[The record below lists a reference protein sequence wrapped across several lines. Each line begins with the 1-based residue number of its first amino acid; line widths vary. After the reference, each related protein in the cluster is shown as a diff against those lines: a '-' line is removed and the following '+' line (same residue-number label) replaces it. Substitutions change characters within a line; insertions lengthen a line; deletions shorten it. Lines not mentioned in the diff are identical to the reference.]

1 MRISEICI
9 ERPVFATV
17 LSLIIT
23 LIGLVSLSKLSIREY
38 PRIDEPV
45 VTVSTEYR
53 GASPEI
59 IESQV
64 TKPLEDSIAGIE
76 GVEILTSISRA
87 ERSQIT
93 VRFSLDRDPDSAASD
108 VRDRVS
114 RVRSRL
120 PTETS
125 DPVISKVE
133 ADAQPIIWLTFNS
146 ETLSLLELS
155 DLANRVVKPRLQ
167 TLPGASDVRIFGD
180 RRYAMRI
187 WVDAQRMAAR
197 GLVIQDLEEAL
208 RRQNIEV
215 PSGAIETPGRELS
228 VLAPT
233 DLQTPEEFESI
244 VLKAPRG
251 SSALVRLRD
260 VARVEIAPEDLKR
273 VARFKGRTTVAM
285 GVIKQATANPLTL
298 SSAVQEALPSV
309 LADLPASVD
318 LEVAN
323 DYSVFIDRSIRAVVT
338 TIAEAVLLVGLVV
351 FVFLKSFRAAIIPI
365 VTIPVSLITSFG
377 IMYALGFSVNTLTLL
392 AMVLSIGIV
401 VDDAIVVL
409 ENISRHIE
417 DGMRPIAAAFQG
429 MKEISFAVVAM
440 TLTLAAVFAPMA
452 FSAGRTG
459 RLFTE
464 FALTLAAAVL
474 VSGFV
479 ALTLSPMMCSRLL
492 RHQPKPPE
500 GTPLGRWA
508 RFSNAFDQRFDQMA
522 SRYASLLTGLLSRR
536 ALVAGIGLGVA
547 AIGVLFFNL
556 VKKELTPVEDRGFL
570 VAVISAPQGSSIDY
584 TARYSLRLEDI
595 FAKVPEVEKYLVIA
609 GSPTVDKGIAFL
621 RPVPWEDRSRST
633 REIAA
638 QVQPS
643 VLGIPGINAFVVN
656 PPSLGQSVRSRPIE
670 VVVLSSAPMQE
681 LAAVTEQLR
690 LELLKNPKLQGVDTD
705 LQITK
710 PELRIDIDRERAADL
725 GVSVEAIG
733 RTLESLLGGRQVTRF
748 KRGNEQYDVIVQLE
762 AEGRNTPEDIK
773 GLLVKGRDGQMVSLS
788 SLIQIRETVA
798 PRELNHFLQ
807 QRAVSISANLAPGAT
822 LAEGLEAVE
831 TTARAMLPSDYQLDY
846 NGQSRE
852 FRDSQATILFV
863 FILALLFIYLV
874 LSAQFESFVFPWVIL
889 VTVPLALA
897 GALATIYL
905 TQGSLNVYSQ
915 IGLVA
920 LIGLIT
926 KNGILIVEFANQ
938 LRDQGRSVVE
948 ATLEATALRFRPIM
962 MTTISTVFG
971 ALPLALASGPGA
983 ESRQEIGWVI
993 VGGMSIGT
1001 ILTLF
1006 VLPTIYAWVA
1016 SCVTSSS
1023 TPKPQA

>member
-23 LIGLVSLSKLSIREY
+23 LIGLVSLSKLSVREY

-45 VTVSTEYR
+45 VTVSTDYR

-93 VRFSLDRDPDSAASD
+93 VRFLLDRDPDSAASD

-120 PTETS
+120 PSEAS

-228 VLAPT
+228 VLVPT

-298 SSAVQEALPSV
+298 SAAVQKALPGV
-309 LADLPASVD
+309 LADLPAGVD

-417 DGMRPIAAAFQG
+417 DGMKPIAAAFQG

-492 RHQPKPPE
+492 RRQAKPPE

-522 SRYASLLTGLLSRR
+522 SRYAGLLSGLLSRR
-536 ALVAGIGLGVA
+536 ALVAGVGLGVA
-547 AIGVLFFNL
+547 AIGVLFFTL

-570 VAVISAPQGSSIDY
+570 VSVISAPQGSSIDY
-584 TARYSLRLEDI
+584 TARYALRLEDI

-633 REIAA
+633 QEIAA
-638 QVQPS
+638 QVQPQ

-656 PPSLGQSVRSRPIE
+656 PPSLGQNIRSRPIE

-681 LAAVTEQLR
+681 LAAVTERLR
-690 LELLKNPKLQGVDTD
+690 LELLKSPLLQGVDTD

-822 LAEGLEAVE
+822 LAEGLDAVE
-831 TTARAMLPSDYQLDY
+831 ATARAMLPPDYQLDY

-938 LRDQGRSVVE
+938 LREQGRSVVE

-971 ALPLALASGPGA
+971 ALPLALATGPGA
-983 ESRQEIGWVI
+983 ESRREIGWVI

-1001 ILTLF
+1001 LLTLF